1 MSMQES
7 QDRDTVKR
15 FQGVRYLFQKHSF
28 VSFLGVSLFFKFL
41 ALVLGLFINRIL
53 NTSVDA
59 SRLADYNVAI
69 AYTPIVLSII
79 NFGIPNLI
87 QKLYTNEKSERVLS
101 LAWKSLQILRL
112 GSFFIGILLI
122 AFTYRLTQVN
132 DFVLI
137 LSVYIVQFVL
147 IADLSFRSL
156 FDAIGRSWVFSF
168 TDFLSKFILIGIF
181 FLPFLEKTIETFILA
196 SLCSYVITYILDYF
210 IAKDSIYHFQGYDF
224 SFITK
229 NRALILRLGIT
240 SLSLGILLNSDR
252 IILNNFN
259 FSDFEI
265 NGYSNAY
272 RLVELSMII
281 PGLTMPTF
289 ASKVKSKISQLNL
302 PLSYAKK
309 WIIYTSCMGLVFG
322 AALFISSPI
331 FFYLIDP
338 LDKYTNFSLM
348 VMPYLAVTVCFAFT
362 SLFVSYLNIFFEK
375 DKEELISILT
385 NLVFTIMLY
394 YILIPRLGIV
404 GAAVTTIFSYVYD
417 YLTKLLIFYKIVKEH
432 K

>member
-181 FLPFLEKTIETFILA
+181 FLPFW
-196 SLCSYVITYILDYF
+196 
-210 IAKDSIYHFQGYDF
+210 
-224 SFITK
+224 
-229 NRALILRLGIT
+229 RRL
-240 SLSLGILLNSDR
+240 
-252 IILNNFN
+252 
-259 FSDFEI
+259 
-265 NGYSNAY
+265 
-272 RLVELSMII
+272 
-281 PGLTMPTF
+281 
-289 ASKVKSKISQLNL
+289 
-302 PLSYAKK
+302 
-309 WIIYTSCMGLVFG
+309 
-322 AALFISSPI
+322 
-331 FFYLIDP
+331 
-338 LDKYTNFSLM
+338 
-348 VMPYLAVTVCFAFT
+348 
-362 SLFVSYLNIFFEK
+362 
-375 DKEELISILT
+375 
-385 NLVFTIMLY
+385 
-394 YILIPRLGIV
+394 
-404 GAAVTTIFSYVYD
+404 
-417 YLTKLLIFYKIVKEH
+417 
-432 K
+432 